1 MESLLNMA
9 NIETLS
15 QQLFARI
22 IAAPK
27 LILTLI
33 CLLTLGTALQVSSIN
48 FEASS
53 EKLLDQ
59 SNPTFKTYLQF
70 KKNYQA
76 GLGIILLIEDE
87 HIFSLRFLQRLDALQ
102 TNLLE
107 TIPYIDDVES
117 LLTSRRVL
125 GDSDNLY
132 FDSLIPDR
140 LDVSSIKEAQHI
152 ALTTPYYQNHIINAA
167 GDATALIIKLQ
178 PFIYSMETGESRQIL
193 QKEMHEIIA
202 AIETVIASHEAH
214 FPGKISMGG
223 PTVATIEMVKASKHD
238 VAVFSVLAL
247 LVIAIAL
254 AVVFRRAS
262 AVLLPLILLSL
273 SITIT
278 LSWMLIAE
286 VPIQNVSAILPSFL
300 LAICVCDSVHFL
312 QVFYRQFDAGMA
324 KKDAVLYACHH
335 TKTALFFTT
344 VTTAAGLASFTTS
357 SLTPIANFGLF
368 AAIGVIIA
376 LIFTYLCLP
385 TLLMLFPI
393 KQKAAITRSSKNWD
407 KATAGLT
414 RWIQQQAKAIVLLS
428 IASLGVSAYLTSQLS
443 LSHDTL
449 SWFPESN
456 KARLSVERIDK
467 KLTGTMPL
475 ELLIDSGADHGIYD
489 PQFMQQV
496 DSWLTQ
502 LQQQD
507 VAGIQIRTASSLIDL
522 IKEVNAILAE
532 DKAFQIPDKREL
544 IAQEILLIEIDAE
557 DQVRVLTDANYRTL
571 RISLATSWQD
581 AVYYGDFLQALESSF
596 TAEFK
601 APVTLTMTGMIVLG
615 SQIITEMMN
624 GMLSSYLLAAVMVTV
639 LMIILLR
646 SFKLGAIMM
655 LPNLLPIAMILGFM
669 QLTDTPLDMFTLLI
683 GAIAIGIIVDDSIH
697 FIHGFQRAFKK
708 SGSALQAVE
717 QTFHD
722 EGRALLITTVILCC
736 GFLVYLFSA
745 LHNLQNFGLLTALCI
760 LLALIADFILAPAI
774 IFLIYKDDAQ
784 KS

>member
-1 MESLLNMA
+1 MA
-9 NIETLS
+9 TIDTLS
-15 QQLFARI
+15 HALFSRVV
-22 IAAPK
+22 AAPK

-33 CLLTLGTALQVSSIN
+33 CLLTLAVALQVSSIN
-48 FEASS
+48 FDASS
-53 EKLLDQ
+53 EKLLKQ

-70 KKNYQA
+70 KKDYQA
-76 GLGIILLIEDE
+76 GLGIILLIEDKN
-87 HIFSLRFLQRLDALQ
+87 IFSSDFLQRLESLQ
-102 TNLLE
+102 EDLLDNV
-107 TIPYIDDVES
+107 PYINEVES

-125 GDSDNLY
+125 GDSHNLY

-140 LDVSSIKEAQHI
+140 HDKKGIEEAKTI
-152 ALTTPYYQNHIINAA
+152 ALTTPYYQNHIINAT

-178 PFIYSMETGESRQIL
+178 PFIYSIKTGESRQLL
-193 QKEMHEIIA
+193 QKEMHEVIA
-202 AIETVIASHEAH
+202 AIEAVVARHEQL
-214 FPGKISMGG
+214 FTGQLSMGG

-238 VAVFSVLAL
+238 VAVFSFLAL

-254 AVVFRRAS
+254 ALVFRRAS
-262 AVLLPLILLSL
+262 AVLLPLFLLSL

-300 LAICVCDSVHFL
+300 LAVCVCDSVHFL
-312 QVFYRQFDAGMA
+312 QAFYRRFDAGMA
-324 KKDAVLYACHH
+324 KKEAILSACQH
-335 TKTALFFTT
+335 TQTALFFTT
-344 VTTAAGLASFTTS
+344 ITTAAGLISFTTS

-385 TLLMLFPI
+385 ALLMLFPI
-393 KQKAAITRSSKNWD
+393 KAKTVATKHSNNEHAAKL
-407 KATAGLT
+407 A
-414 RWIQQQAKAIVLLS
+414 RWIQKNAKIIVLLS
-428 IASLGVSAYLTSQLS
+428 ITALGLSAYGISQLK

-449 SWFPESN
+449 SWFPEDN
-456 KARLSVERIDK
+456 KARLSVERIDE

-475 ELLIDSGADHGIYD
+475 ELLIDSGSDYGIYN
-489 PQFMQQV
+489 PVFMQQL

-502 LQQQD
+502 LQQEEL
-507 VAGIQIRTASSLIDL
+507 AGIKIRTAASLLDL

-532 DKAFQIPDKREL
+532 DKAFQVPATRSL
-544 IAQEILLIEIDAE
+544 IAQEILLIEMDSADLVSI
-557 DQVRVLTDANYRTL
+557 LTDVNYRTL
-571 RISLATSWQD
+571 RITLATSWQD
-581 AVYYGDFLQALESSF
+581 AVYYRDFIQALENSF
-596 TAEFK
+596 AAQFN
-601 APVTLTMTGMIVLG
+601 APITLTMTGMMALS

-624 GMLSSYLLAAVMVTV
+624 GMVSSYLLAAIMVTL
-639 LMIILLR
+639 LMVILLR
-646 SFKLGAIMM
+646 SIKLGAIMM

-669 QLTDTPLDMFTLLI
+669 QVTDTPLDMFTLLI

-708 SGSALQAVE
+708 SGSALKAVE
-717 QTFHD
+717 QTFND

-745 LHNLQNFGLLTALCI
+745 LHNLQRFGLLTALCI
-760 LLALIADFILAPAI
+760 VLALIADFILAPAI
-774 IFLIYKDDAQ
+774 IFLIYKDNAQ